1 MHRTSNGP
9 YRVPIALSSFA
20 RGEGKICER
29 NYLKKLEVFERWL
42 GRRYLRLGQVNPS
55 DLVDV
60 RDTEGI
66 WCPAVV
72 KDIIKIGQSRS
83 LLVHY
88 IGWSSLYD

>member
-1 MHRTSNGP
+1 M
-9 YRVPIALSSFA
+9 F
-20 RGEGKICER
+20 EKW
-29 NYLKKLEVFERWL
+29 LKK
-42 GRRYLRLGQVNPS
+42 RYLRIGSVYPS

-72 KDIIKIGQSRS
+72 KDIVHIGECAS